1 MEKNFA
7 TLPVQWKSRVSP
19 NIRIHGLQHVGKL
32 HLIDYLGSG
41 LVDPRLW
48 TVSSALHLIQCI
60 CMTWLWK
67 QKPAQTNVP
76 KCNIVAV
83 LGLQQLLSTAFCVK
97 ILKIWNPL
105 AFPFEK
111 LHPHWG
117 QIVGSSVE
125 LRQDLGHHLDLG
137 PLRSLEPETCE
148 ICGFTKIMFCPACC
162 LLCRHSEIQN
172 GEKCCEVKW
181 IPICEKWS
189 CCLID
194 WFQESEAATANGI
207 PARQTI
213 KIHTIT
219 ILPSCCLPACI
230 CIPE

>member
-83 LGLQQLLSTAFCVK
+83 LGLQQLLSTAFAWK
-97 ILKIWNPL
+97 YWKSETLL
-105 AFPFEK
+105 LFPSRNSI
-111 LHPHWG
+111 P
-117 QIVGSSVE
+117 I
-125 LRQDLGHHLDLG
+125 
-137 PLRSLEPETCE
+137 
-148 ICGFTKIMFCPACC
+148 
-162 LLCRHSEIQN
+162 
-172 GEKCCEVKW
+172 EVK
-181 IPICEKWS
+181 
-189 CCLID
+189 L
-194 WFQESEAATANGI
+194 SEALSNSVKTLD
-207 PARQTI
+207 
-213 KIHTIT
+213 IT
-219 ILPSCCLPACI
+219 LTLALFAHWNRRLAKSADSQRSCFAQLAASCVGTQRFKMERNAVKWNESLFVRSEAVA
-230 CIPE
+230 